1 MNDNTSNQLGE
12 KFAEWYLADEKK
24 ASFKKSQY
32 ENGIKMLQM
41 TVQER
46 GRITIF
52 DIHAQAAKEMGELMI
67 KWADE
72 NQSEDG

>member
-1 MNDNTSNQLGE
+1 MSENEGE

-24 ASFKKSQY
+24 ASFKKSEY
-32 ENGIKMLQM
+32 ENGMQMLRM

-52 DIHAQAAKEMGELMI
+52 DIHPQAAKEMGEMMV
-67 KWADE
+67 KWAEE
-72 NQSEDG
+72 NEEGE

>member
-1 MNDNTSNQLGE
+1 MNDSVGE

-24 ASFKKSQY
+24 ASFKSSEH
-32 ENGIKMLQM
+32 ENGMKMLRM

-67 KWADE
+67 KWAADNE
-72 NQSEDG
+72 QSDDA